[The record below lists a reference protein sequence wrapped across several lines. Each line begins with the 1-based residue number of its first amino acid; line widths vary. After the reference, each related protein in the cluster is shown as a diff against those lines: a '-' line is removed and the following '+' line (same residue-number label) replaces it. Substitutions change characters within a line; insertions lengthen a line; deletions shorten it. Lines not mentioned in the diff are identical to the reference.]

1 MSMKLQLSWETM
13 YAYKIMEVIIII
25 QMNAKKSLFL
35 NTSLVRLLFSFWIQ
49 AVNKILFSVLLV
61 IYPSIEIVT
70 G

>member
-1 MSMKLQLSWETM
+1 MELQLSWETM
-13 YAYKIMEVIIII
+13 YAYKIMDVIIIII
-25 QMNAKKSLFL
+25 QMNARKSLFL
-35 NTSLVRLLFSFWIQ
+35 NTGLVRLLFSFWIQ